1 MTEETVAK
9 KRKRKPRKLTAEQAY
24 QAEYYQQHRD
34 ERTKTLRERWQDD
47 PVFRARE
54 QERAKK
60 RRGELRAQ
68 RAGRRFEQ
76 MVDEKRA
83 KGDATRPPRFV
94 MLRGE
99 PVQVWTSG
107 SLGREVG
114 RSPRAIRGWLRDGV
128 LPGATAYIGDAAFFA
143 RDFCEAVWRACKRIY
158 YLDGRGDKQVL
169 KRIIREELAAGRV
182 SYVPQ
187 GGDNEKDRITATAV
201 AAG

>member
-1 MTEETVAK
+1 MSEETVS
-9 KRKRKPRKLTAEQAY
+9 EQEY
-24 QAEYYQQHRD
+24 QRRYYQEHRQ
-34 ERTKTLRERWQDD
+34 ERTKLLRERWRHD
-47 PVFRARE
+47 PEYRARE

-68 RAGRRFEQ
+68 RAAERFEQ
-76 MVDEKRA
+76 MIERKQAAGGV
-83 KGDATRPPRFV
+83 TRPPRFV
-94 MLRGE
+94 MLRGQ

-128 LPGATAYIGDAAFFA
+128 LPGATAYIGEAAFFS

-182 SYVPQ
+182 SYVPPN
-187 GGDNEKDRITATAV
+187 GDNEQDRVTATAV